1 MNNFTKS
8 EKKVAKELFELAK
21 QRDYEKLKNDINSFQ
36 LDSPNNIWELR
47 DFLNNKAKEF
57 DRKYDYRYSILDEL
71 FSYLII
77 EELLSIEEL
86 QNLSQD
92 HQNIIISMVENIKN
106 FNKKQ

>member
-86 QNLSQD
+86 KNLSQD
-92 HQNIIISMVENIKN
+92 HQNIIVSMVENIKN
-106 FNKKQ
+106 LNKKQ

>member
-8 EKKVAKELFELAK
+8 EKKIAKELFELAR

-92 HQNIIISMVENIKN
+92 HQNIIVSMVENIKN

>member
-92 HQNIIISMVENIKN
+92 HQNIIVSMVENIKN